1 MEIFYQ
7 GANITDMVQTRKC
20 IVRDRAGSRCDSMEL
35 EFENA
40 SGWYAWGPREDDQI
54 IVAHE
59 KYNSGIM
66 YVNTILP
73 KDGRYRII
81 ATALPCAARKKQNRS
96 FIGQSLEEI
105 MRSCAFSSGMGFQM
119 FGIDGDIVIPYIEQ
133 DNEGAALF
141 LHKLLALE
149 GALLKCVNGKYTAI
163 GIEYAQE
170 QEALQSIEL
179 SSKQENVQ
187 YQRSGKTYRSVTIK
201 TPYAEAS
208 AEDFIVPENHMRLEI
223 CTLPAMNNIQARRW
237 ARGKLF
243 DLNRQS
249 ETVIMQSE
257 FNPAFTAMSRMDF
270 EGDTDATG
278 QWLAEEAEHDLVNL
292 TTEARLHRC
301 ITTIL

>member
-7 GANITDMVQTRKC
+7 GADITDMVQTRKC

-133 DNEGAALF
+133 DNEGATLF

-179 SSKQENVQ
+179 S
-187 YQRSGKTYRSVTIK
+187 
-201 TPYAEAS
+201 
-208 AEDFIVPENHMRLEI
+208 
-223 CTLPAMNNIQARRW
+223 
-237 ARGKLF
+237 
-243 DLNRQS
+243 
-249 ETVIMQSE
+249 
-257 FNPAFTAMSRMDF
+257 
-270 EGDTDATG
+270 
-278 QWLAEEAEHDLVNL
+278 
-292 TTEARLHRC
+292 
-301 ITTIL
+301 